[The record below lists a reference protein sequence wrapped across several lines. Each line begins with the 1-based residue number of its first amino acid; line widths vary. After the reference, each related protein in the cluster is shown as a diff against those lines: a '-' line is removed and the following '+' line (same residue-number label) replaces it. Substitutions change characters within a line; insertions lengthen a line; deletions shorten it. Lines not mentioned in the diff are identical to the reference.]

1 MDTKSLEKFAQTAR
15 RQLHEQVKAK
25 LEQVLRTDSPELRA
39 KAKVVADLNKE
50 IAQSSR
56 QEVVERV
63 AYTWF
68 NRFCALRYMDA
79 NRYTRLGIVSPAPGN
94 SQPEILQEAKA
105 GHIDS
110 DLTEYVDS
118 QRVLDLLSGRLPSA
132 DGQAE
137 AYRLLLVGSCNQYNK
152 VMPFL
157 FQKIDDYTELLMPD
171 DLLSSGSVLA
181 AARDVLTEEVCQDVE
196 VIGWLYQF
204 YISEKKDEIDA
215 KVNKGGKV
223 EVDELPAKTTLYT
236 KHWVV
241 RYLVENSLG
250 RLWLLNRPH
259 SKLSEKMAYYVSTG
273 EPDTS
278 FLHVNSPEELT
289 LCDPAVGSGHI
300 LTYAF
305 DLLYSIYEEEGYN
318 STDIPRLILQNNLFG
333 MEIDERAAALAAFA
347 LVMKAR
353 FNDRRFFRRGVT
365 PKITVISPVA
375 FTESELDTEVAALIP
390 LLTGS
395 WQEKPQQ
402 MALLE
407 TDKKQLTLTDASGMK
422 ALRDALRHDLNL
434 FSEANNFGS
443 LLRPLLNVSQLT
455 LLHDHLSANA
465 PTGQLQIFDQQRRQK
480 VVRAIAQAISLAR
493 LYTVVVANPPYL
505 GKSMNTQLNQFAK
518 KDYPD
523 SKGDLFAMFIERGL
537 ELTFPKGYNAMVAM
551 ESWMFLSSYEDLR
564 NKLLAK
570 STINCMVHMPYLG
583 KGGTPMGI
591 NFGTAATVFKN
602 QLQENFKGHFTYV
615 RYYETNEDFI
625 PYEFPVQNER
635 LATADTAD
643 FKKIPGSPIAYWIG
657 KSART
662 AFDEGKKLSQYA
674 EPRLGMATGNNAE
687 YLRLWQEVSQIHT
700 GIDIESRVAAKQ
712 SRKKWFPYNKGGD
725 FRRWYG
731 NNEYVVDWWNDGYR
745 LQTTLHPS
753 GKRIWAHNFN
763 LDYIFKP
770 SITWTFVSSFAF
782 GIRQSPSGF
791 LFDVGG
797 SSAFPSKDDL
807 NIITGFLGSKL
818 SLLFLKALNP
828 TMNFQPGN
836 VGDLPIVEL
845 ENDRDRE
852 KVESIVNQLV
862 SQSKKDWDS
871 YETSWDFSTLPL
883 LKTGQPHTSLVAA
896 YAILCQQ
903 WQIATLKMQQLEEE
917 NNRLFIAAYGLHD
930 ELSPDVPLSEITL
943 TCNPYY
949 RYNANKTEAELDTLL
964 LADTM
969 REFISYA
976 VGCMFGRYS
985 LDKPGLILANQGE
998 TLADYLQNVFG
1009 DPSFSPHPTAFL
1021 PDADNA
1027 IPMLDGDW
1035 FPDDITERFKKFL
1048 RITFGEEHYAENLAF
1063 IESALGRDIRNYFL
1077 REFYDHHVKMYKK
1090 RPIYWLFSS
1099 AKGSFNVLIYMHRYK
1114 PDTVSVVLNDY
1125 LREFR
1130 AKLTARKNHLES
1142 VSVSAASSASDK
1154 TRALKEISDI
1164 DKTLKE
1170 IREYE
1175 DDVLYPLATRQVQ
1188 IDLDDGVLVNY
1199 NKFGKA
1205 LKKITGLTQQ

>member
-1 MDTKSLEKFAQTAR
+1 MDTKPLEKFAQAAR

-39 KAKVVADLNKE
+39 KAKVVSDLNKE

-79 NRYTRLGIVSPAPGN
+79 NHYTRLGIVSPAPGN

-152 VMPFL
+152 AMPFL

-181 AARDVLTEEVCQDVE
+181 AAREVLTEKVCEDVE

-204 YISEKKDEIDA
+204 YISEKKDEVIGA
-215 KVNKGGKV
+215 KKAITTENI
-223 EVDELPAKTTLYT
+223 PAATQLFTPD
-236 KHWVV
+236 WIV
-241 RYLVENSLG
+241 RYLVQNSLG

-259 SKLSEKMAYYVSTG
+259 SRLAEQMEFYIAPDLSFPRRASPRAGVGRESTDLDSEG
-273 EPDTS
+273 MDARLRGHDIETLG
-278 FLHVNSPEELT
+278 FLRVNSPEELT
-289 LCDPAVGSGHI
+289 VCDPAVGSGHM

-305 DLLYSIYEEEGYN
+305 ELLYAIYEEEGYN
-318 STDIPRLILQNNLFG
+318 APNIPRLILEKNLTG
-333 MEIDERAAALAAFA
+333 LEIDERAGALAAFA

-353 FNDRRFFRRGVT
+353 AKDRRFFRREVA
-365 PKITVISPVA
+365 PHITVLRPIVLSEA
-375 FTESELDTEVAALIP
+375 ELDAEVAAL
-390 LLTGS
+390 S
-395 WQEKPQQ
+395 K
-402 MALLE
+402 LE
-407 TDKKQLTLTDASGMK
+407 DSSPK
-422 ALRDALRHDLNL
+422 AARNDMEIALRHDLNL
-434 FSEANNFGS
+434 FREADNFGS
-443 LLRPLLNVSQLT
+443 LLRPMLSAAQLT
-455 LLHDHLSANA
+455 QLHDKLSAVA
-465 PTGQLQIFDQQRRQK
+465 QTGQLQMFDQARRQK
-480 VVRAIAQAISLAR
+480 AKQAIEQAIPLAQQ
-493 LYTVVVANPPYL
+493 YDVVIANPPYMGSRNINDSL
-505 GKSMNTQLNQFAK
+505 KNFASDNYPESKS
-518 KDYPD
+518 
-523 SKGDLFAMFIERGL
+523 DLFAMFIERGFNFA
-537 ELTFPKGYNAMVAM
+537 TSHGYNAMVTM
-551 ESWMFLSSYEDLR
+551 QSWMFLSSYEKLR
-564 NKLLAK
+564 EKLLD
-570 STINCMVHMPYLG
+570 SVTIDCMVHMDNMV
-583 KGGTPMGI
+583 MGI
-591 NFGTAATVFKN
+591 AFGTAATVWQK
-602 QLQENFKGHFTYV
+602 QHKPEYKGHFSYV
-615 RYYETNEDFI
+615 YYEDLTPENK
-625 PYEFPVQNER
+625 PREFPIQNDR
-635 LATADTAD
+635 LAHAAATD
-643 FKKIPGSPIAYWIG
+643 FKKIPGSPIAYWVSDQMRKTFESGTLLESIAEVKHGLSTG
-657 KSART
+657 KNAAVVRFWAEISRNYFGINLST
-662 AFDEGKKLSQYA
+662 RDEAL
-674 EPRLGMATGNNAE
+674 
-687 YLRLWQEVSQIHT
+687 
-700 GIDIESRVAAKQ
+700 Q
-712 SRKKWFPYNKGGD
+712 SGFKWFPYNKGGA

-731 NNEYVVDWWNDGYR
+731 NNEYVLRYDKYGNNLMNSFSGHRHDGKSHYF
-745 LQTTLHPS
+745 LE
-753 GKRIWAHNFN
+753 GV
-763 LDYIFKP
+763 
-770 SITWTFVSSFAF
+770 TWTFISSSNF
-782 GIRQSPSGF
+782 GVRYSPKGF
-791 LFDVGG
+791 VFDVAG
-797 SSAFPSKDDL
+797 SSLFVPQPKLITAFLCTKL
-807 NIITGFLGSKL
+807 CFEYLGIM
-818 SLLFLKALNP
+818 NP
-828 TMNFQPGN
+828 TLNFQVGN
-836 VGDLPIVEL
+836 LKSLPILEQAIDNVREL
-845 ENDRDRE
+845 IEKIAENA
-852 KVESIVNQLV
+852 INLV
-862 SQSKKDWDS
+862 QNDWDA

-883 LKTGQPHTSLVAA
+883 LQSWSSQATLAATYTSLR
-896 YAILCQQ
+896 QQ
-903 WQIATLKMQQLEEE
+903 WQAATLEMQRLEEE
-917 NNRLFIAAYGLHD
+917 NNRLFIEAYGLQD
-930 ELSPDVPLSEITL
+930 ELTPDVPLSEITL

-949 RYNANKTEAELDTLL
+949 RYNANKTEAELDALL

-985 LDKPGLILANQGE
+985 LDKPGLILASQGE

-1009 DPSFSPHPTAFL
+1009 DPSFTPHPSAFL

-1048 RITFGEEHYAENLAF
+1048 RITFGEAHYAENLAF

-1077 REFYDHHVKMYKK
+1077 REFYDHHVKLYKK

-1154 TRALKEISDI
+1154 TRALKEISNI

-1188 IDLDDGVLVNY
+1188 IDLDDGVKVNY

-1205 LKKITGLTQQ
+1205 LKKVTGLTAK